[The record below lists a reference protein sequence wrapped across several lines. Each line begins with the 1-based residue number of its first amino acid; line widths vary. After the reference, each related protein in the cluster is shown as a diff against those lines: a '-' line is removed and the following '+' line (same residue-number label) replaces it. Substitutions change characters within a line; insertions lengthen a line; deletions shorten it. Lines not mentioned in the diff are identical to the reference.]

1 MSISQDNRL
10 IQISASFIKHDAIA
24 IRLQA
29 TESFSEPFVIEVD
42 VLSTNQELSSS
53 DVIGQKCCVTLNY
66 ESEDNP
72 RLFHGRVNGLKLGD
86 IEGDMR
92 HYSLRLVPGFWFAT
106 QSRHHR
112 IYENKSAKDI
122 ITEVLKSFGD
132 FSPVSIKTSAT
143 YQTREYC
150 VQFGETDFEFVSRL
164 MQEEGI
170 GYYFT
175 HDSSAHTMVLCDGT
189 SGYTD
194 CLDKDV
200 KFSEG
205 SDMAANAKMLTWNRE
220 LQYHAGSFELSDY
233 NHDTPKNFYKQNVST
248 THKFAQQPSEK
259 TLQDFA
265 GFNFVE
271 KSTAVHDF
279 TVSDNKQLTQT
290 RLESLET
297 GHDVAQGTS
306 VCGGFFPGGR
316 FKLTHHI
323 KSESGSYVVT
333 RVQHSAS
340 NSNDNAGQYGN
351 SFSCIPDKV
360 VFRPP
365 QTIVKNVMRGPLTAK
380 VVQLNA
386 SDSKTD
392 ADPHRMIKAEFPWDS
407 KGKSCWLRV
416 AQSYAG
422 ASWGASFVPRLNQE
436 VLVEFLNGDPDRPLV
451 VGALYN
457 KDNQGPAYTST
468 QSGFKTASDKFN
480 ELRFDDKSG
489 SEEIYIEAGKDYNFM
504 VHHDQVGEVQ
514 NDQKLTVKNNRDVT
528 ITDGN
533 ETKKL
538 GKGNQTLEVAGNRE
552 TTVKGD
558 HTESVK
564 GKQTIGVDGDQK
576 STIKGNQ
583 EADVTGNQTNKV
595 TGKQSSDVT
604 GAIDLESKQSI
615 TGKATQSITL
625 QANMSIEL
633 KVGGNSIK
641 IDPSGVT
648 ITGTMV
654 KINGNAMT
662 EVKGG
667 GMLKMQGGLV
677 MIN

>member
-1 MSISQDNRL
+1 MPISQDNRL
-10 IQISASFIKHDAIA
+10 IKISASFISNDAIA

-29 TESFSEPFVIEVD
+29 TEGFSEPFVFEVD
-42 VLSTNQELSSS
+42 ILSSNMDLSSS

-66 ESEDNP
+66 ESESNP
-72 RLFHGRVNGLKLGD
+72 RYFHGRVNGLRLGD
-86 IEGDMR
+86 IDGDKR

-112 IYENKSAKDI
+112 IYESKSVKDI

-132 FSPVSIKTSAT
+132 FCPVSVKASAT

-170 GYYFT
+170 SYYFT
-175 HDSSAHTMVLCDGT
+175 HTDSAHTMVLLDGT

-200 KFSEG
+200 KFNVG
-205 SDMAANAKMLTWNRE
+205 SDFADNAKVLSWNRS

-233 NHDTPKNFYKQNVST
+233 NHDTPKNFYKQTVST
-248 THKFAQQPSEK
+248 THKFAQSPSEK
-259 TLQDFA
+259 TMQEIA

-290 RLESLET
+290 RLEAMEAT
-297 GHDVAQGTS
+297 HDVASGTS

-316 FKLTHHI
+316 FKLEHHI
-323 KSESGSYVVT
+323 ASESGSYVVT

-340 NSNDNAGQYGN
+340 NSDASEGQYRN

-360 VFRPP
+360 VFRAP
-365 QTIVKNVMRGPLTAK
+365 QTMIKNIMRGPLTAK
-380 VVQLNA
+380 VTQLNA

-392 ADPHRMIKAEFPWDS
+392 ADPHRMIKVEFPWDS

-422 ASWGASFVPRLNQE
+422 ANWGASFVPRLNQE
-436 VLVEFLNGDPDRPLV
+436 VLVDFLNGDPDRPLV
-451 VGALYN
+451 VGSLYN

-468 QSGFKTASDKFN
+468 QSGFKTASANFN
-480 ELRFDDKSG
+480 ELRFDDKKDA
-489 SEEIYIEAGKDYNFM
+489 EEIYIEAGKDYNFM
-504 VHHDQVGEVQ
+504 IHHDQVGEIQ
-514 NDQKLTVKNNRDVT
+514 NDQKLTVKNNRDLT

-533 ETKKL
+533 ETKTL
-538 GKGNQTLEVAGNRE
+538 SKGNQTLSVKGNRDTSVDGDHTE
-552 TTVKGD
+552 KVKGKQELSIDGNQAFTVKGD
-558 HTESVK
+558 QS
-564 GKQTIGVDGDQK
+564 
-576 STIKGNQ
+576 
-583 EADVTGNQTNKV
+583 NKV
-595 TGKQSSDVT
+595 TGAQKQDVT
-604 GAIDLESKQSI
+604 GAISIESKQSI

-654 KINGNAMT
+654 KIDGSAMT

-667 GMLKMQGGLV
+667 GMVKIQGG
-677 MIN
+677 

>member
-1 MSISQDNRL
+1 
-10 IQISASFIKHDAIA
+10 
-24 IRLQA
+24 
-29 TESFSEPFVIEVD
+29 
-42 VLSTNQELSSS
+42 
-53 DVIGQKCCVTLNY
+53 
-66 ESEDNP
+66 
-72 RLFHGRVNGLKLGD
+72 
-86 IEGDMR
+86 
-92 HYSLRLVPGFWFAT
+92 
-106 QSRHHR
+106 
-112 IYENKSAKDI
+112 
-122 ITEVLKSFGD
+122 
-132 FSPVSIKTSAT
+132 
-143 YQTREYC
+143 
-150 VQFGETDFEFVSRL
+150 
-164 MQEEGI
+164 
-170 GYYFT
+170 
-175 HDSSAHTMVLCDGT
+175 MVLCDGT

-194 CLDKDV
+194 SQDKDV
-200 KFSEG
+200 KFNVG
-205 SDMAANAKMLTWNRE
+205 SDMAGNAKVLTWNRE

-248 THKFAQQPSEK
+248 THKFAQQPAEK
-259 TLQDFA
+259 TMQGFA

-290 RLESLET
+290 RLESLEA
-297 GHDVAQGTS
+297 GHDVAQGTGL
-306 VCGGFFPGGR
+306 CGGFFPGGR

-323 KSESGSYVVT
+323 QSESGSYVVT

-386 SDSKTD
+386 SDSKAD

-436 VLVEFLNGDPDRPLV
+436 VLVDFLNGDPDRPLV

-457 KDNQGPAYTST
+457 KDNQGPPYTST

-489 SEEIYIEAGKDYNFM
+489 SEEIYVEAGKDYNFM
-504 VHHDQVGEVQ
+504 IHHDQVGEVQ

-533 ETKKL
+533 ESKKL

-558 HTESVK
+558 HTENVK

-576 STIKGNQ
+576 STVKGNQ

-595 TGKQSSDVT
+595 TGKQSSNVT

-615 TGKATQSITL
+615 TL
-625 QANMSIEL
+625 QANTSIEL

-654 KINGNAMT
+654 KVNGSAMT